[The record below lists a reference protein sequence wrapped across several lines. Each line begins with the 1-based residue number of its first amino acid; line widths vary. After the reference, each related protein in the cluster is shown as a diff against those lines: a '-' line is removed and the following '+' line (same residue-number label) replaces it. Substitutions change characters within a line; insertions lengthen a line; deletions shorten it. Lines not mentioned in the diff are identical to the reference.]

1 MNDLCDNFTLSFHLL
16 LQVFSFPM
24 NDLCDYFD
32 FEFMTWNG
40 IVEMEVEATTYPFL
54 FVQVWLFLHD

>member
-32 FEFMTWNG
+32 FEFMKKNG

-54 FVQVWLFLHD
+54 FVQV

>member
-1 MNDLCDNFTLSFHLL
+1 
-16 LQVFSFPM
+16 M

-54 FVQVWLFLHD
+54 FVQV